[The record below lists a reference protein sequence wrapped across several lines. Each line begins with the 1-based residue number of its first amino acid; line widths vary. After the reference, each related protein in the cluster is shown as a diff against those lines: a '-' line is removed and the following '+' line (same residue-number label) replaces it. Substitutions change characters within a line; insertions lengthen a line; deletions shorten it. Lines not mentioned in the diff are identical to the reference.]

1 MHHYIISRLLFFGES
16 GLQNNHKITVT
27 ALLSCVAKHTEFSQ
41 WLEWL
46 LLRSFNGNEQ
56 AKAREHQETQ
66 HEQKLRCA
74 CQPPAT
80 LDGSRMGLIYAIPS
94 KNMQRAVKA
103 NATHSPPSPLYV

>member
-1 MHHYIISRLLFFGES
+1 MHHYIISPLLFFGES

-66 HEQKLRCA
+66 HEQTQNLLPDTCRCGGVLPINALQFLPLASGMALR
-74 CQPPAT
+74 T
-80 LDGSRMGLIYAIPS
+80 LCDLNFQI
-94 KNMQRAVKA
+94 
-103 NATHSPPSPLYV
+103 